1 MTYLE
6 LNAINSNPIFAPLGE
21 EATFKRRIFL
31 ENFQRCMT
39 IRTFQKTAG
48 IEIKKIITGIHPTAK
63 LMKPII
69 NKWEKQKVED
79 FTRFNDEITFL
90 QYMKWYVG
98 GFWNERKIKDRI
110 INKYA
115 TTLSTKNGWVKTR
128 IDRFTD
134 ILDLHYSLNKRD
146 ESLMNKL
153 GFYNFIDL
161 FLPWIKNPNAKKGA
175 RMQAYFFGRI
185 VEIENNSTITE
196 ENQKTWLKSKIS
208 FYGRD

>member
-21 EATFKRRIFL
+21 EATYKRRIFL
-31 ENFQRCMT
+31 ENFKRCMT

-48 IEIKKIITGIHPTAK
+48 IIIKKAVTGIHPTAK

-69 NKWEKQKVED
+69 KKWEKHNVEE
-79 FTRFNDEITFL
+79 FTTFGNDTTFL

-98 GFWNERKIKDRI
+98 GFWSERKLRATMFKQYKETLTSKSGRWVNARI
-110 INKYA
+110 E
-115 TTLSTKNGWVKTR
+115 
-128 IDRFTD
+128 RFTD
-134 ILDLHYSLNKRD
+134 VLDLHYMFNHRD
-146 ESLMNKL
+146 KSKMYKL

-161 FLPWIKNPNAKKGA
+161 FLPWIKNPNSKKGA
-175 RMQAYFFGRI
+175 SLTAGVYSHFYENGLVVNNDNQMTWIKSRI
-185 VEIENNSTITE
+185 A
-196 ENQKTWLKSKIS
+196 

>member
-128 IDRFTD
+128 IDRFTE
-134 ILDLHYSLNKRD
+134 LLELHHVFTIKY
-146 ESLMNKL
+146 ESLMYKL

-175 RMQAYFFGRI
+175 RRKPGVWSEFY
-185 VEIENNSTITE
+185 ENDYTI
-196 ENQKTWLKSKIS
+196 NQDNQMTWIKSKIS

>member
-128 IDRFTD
+128 IDRFTE
-134 ILDLHYSLNKRD
+134 LLELHHVFTIKY
-146 ESLMNKL
+146 ESLMYKL